1 MKAAR
6 LRSWSLESARAILG
20 DVRGRT
26 QAAVEEVEA
35 LSASRDRLAA
45 EAPERAEIDARIRS
59 VVSRWIRAMEA
70 FGVEVKGPWL
80 VDFDNGQGYYC
91 WRWPEESLEHYHG
104 YEEGFAGRIRIQ

>member
-1 MKAAR
+1 
-6 LRSWSLESARAILG
+6 LRSWSLEAARAILG
-20 DVRGRT
+20 EVRGRT

-59 VVSRWIRAMEA
+59 AVSR
-70 FGVEVKGPWL
+70 
-80 VDFDNGQGYYC
+80 DFDNGQGYYC

-104 YEEGFAGRIRIQ
+104 YDEGFAGRIRIQ